1 MGGQVGFG
9 STPCLR
15 VEDLSG
21 GGDSN
26 QAQLSFQARVDLGA
40 EVGESNRLPL
50 LVMAEDLSPL
60 LDLEGVRDVE
70 EVSDGEVVY
79 PSAREEEVASDPVP
93 VVVRPLEEP
102 LGGWVGRS
110 EYSSWM

>member
-9 STPCLR
+9 STPRFR
-15 VEDLSG
+15 VEDLPG
-21 GGDSN
+21 RGDGHHLAP
-26 QAQLSFQARVDLGA
+26 QPRIDLGA